1 MAIKP
6 IEQRLQGM
14 LPEPD
19 TGVVEPPVT
28 KQADPTFAN
37 IPDQD
42 VAIEDTGTPNMA
54 KEGVL
59 VAGIGDAGLRGIIK
73 KGSKKTTQQA
83 IESPEKSIRPLAP
96 EMKVGEDGIP
106 EPVPVGKATLIPE
119 AGEDVTAQ
127 VGQAVAAR
135 AEAPPTSFKP
145 PEEAFNTTRMPD
157 NIADIING
165 TSDALG
171 IETKSVSFAEIK
183 AKADQLGVDEKFL
196 TRLLD
201 ADGNMM
207 PNAVD
212 TYRAMNLMEASAGEL
227 DRLFKLV
234 NSGQATDVD
243 KLQLRQQITMHGLI
257 QKSVKGIQTETAR
270 ALAVMRVPRDGN
282 VDLIRRTLDE
292 SGGDQSL
299 QDLARAYVGL
309 GDDSAA
315 KNKLVEKSM
324 FSNVKDVWFTTWIN
338 GILSSPVTHAKN
350 ILGNAM
356 FGAYQVPERV
366 VAAFYGNVLPD
377 GVRSWKALV
386 PGSAKERV
394 EYDEFLTEIQ
404 SLTSGIKEGL
414 SLASTAF
421 KNNLPSDPLS
431 KIELA
436 GKAGGSADISAAA
449 FGMTD
454 DGLLAKGINF
464 YGKAVTLPGRAL
476 MAEDEFF
483 KGVFY
488 RTEFNRLA
496 LRRGKSVYREAIE
509 AGDDEVT
516 AIAKSQAEVT
526 SIMKDPPADL
536 DEAAMQAARRSTFT
550 MDLPPAL
557 KSIEG
562 AFQHPIVKMVAPFF
576 RTPSNI
582 ALEVIERTPFAPIS
596 SRFRDDFS
604 QGGAVRDLALA
615 KMTMGSALLT
625 TFASMGGEGIITG
638 RGPGRKADRDALLR
652 EGWQPYSLVLPK
664 DMFGDQVE
672 RLGSMGKVSVSND
685 KVYVSFNGLEPIS
698 AFMAMAA
705 DYAEYS
711 RYEDDAG
718 KVEEVFMGALYGMY
732 HYMSQQPFLQGI
744 SDLASALTGTIP
756 NTNKAVSAVVDGW
769 TKQFGAFAIG
779 GSPAGAYGS
788 AVAGVER
795 FMDPNSSDTSVAGLD
810 LPMGVKGFYEGLK
823 KYQSRVPGMSDNIP
837 VRLNLWGDPVQVG
850 QGNAYELVLP
860 TRVSPGQ
867 FSPVDNALVQMG
879 SPIGMPNRKIDGVE
893 LTAEQYNSLITIYSK
908 EFNAKDELYNV
919 ITNPGFSI
927 MTLDA
932 QQSKVRQVH
941 DKVLDAARKTLVSR
955 DTELQSKIRQLQ
967 EKKRAFGLFYKD

>member
-6 IEQRLQGM
+6 IEQRLQSI
-14 LPEPD
+14 LPEQD

-28 KQADPTFAN
+28 EQADPQFAN
-37 IPDQD
+37 IPDED
-42 VAIEDTGTPNMA
+42 VAIEDTGTPNMEE
-54 KEGVL
+54 EGTL

-73 KGSKKTTQQA
+73 KGSRKTTQQA
-83 IESPEKSIRPLAP
+83 VESPEKSIRPLAP
-96 EMKVGEDGIP
+96 DMKVGEDGIP
-106 EPVPVGKATLIPE
+106 EPVPAGKATLIPE
-119 AGEDVTAQ
+119 AGEDVTTK
-127 VGQAVAAR
+127 VGEAVEARAVA
-135 AEAPPTSFKP
+135 EPTTFKP

-171 IETKSVSFAEIK
+171 IETKSVTFDEIK

-201 ADGNMM
+201 SEGNMM

-243 KLQLRQQITMHGLI
+243 KLQLRQQISMHGLI

-292 SGGDQSL
+292 SGGDNSL

-309 GDDSAA
+309 GDDTAA

-324 FSNVKDVWFTTWIN
+324 FSSVKDVWFTTWIN

-350 ILGNAM
+350 ILGNSM
-356 FGAYQVPERV
+356 FGAYQVPERMI
-366 VAAFYGNVLPD
+366 AAFYGNVLPD

-386 PGSAKERV
+386 PGSAKEKV
-394 EYDEFLTEIQ
+394 EFDEFLTDIQ
-404 SLTSGIKEGL
+404 SFTSGIREGL

-421 KNNLPSDPLS
+421 KNNMPSDPLS

-436 GKAGGSADISAAA
+436 GKRGGSADISAAA
-449 FGMTD
+449 FGMSD

-496 LRRGKSVYREAIE
+496 LRRGKSVYREALE

-557 KSIEG
+557 KSIEP

-596 SRFRDDFS
+596 SRFRDDFM

-615 KMTMGSALLT
+615 KMTMGSALLA
-625 TFASMGGEGIITG
+625 TFASMGGEGMITG
-638 RGPGRKADRDALLR
+638 RGPGRKADREALLR

-664 DMFGDQVE
+664 DMFGGQVE
-672 RLGSMGKVSVSND
+672 RLGSMGKVSVSDD
-685 KVYVSFNGLEPIS
+685 KIYVSFNGLEPIS

-718 KVEEVFMGALYGMY
+718 KVEEVFMGGLYGMY

-756 NTNKAVSAVVDGW
+756 NTNKAVESVVNGW
-769 TKQFGAFAIG
+769 TKTFGSFAVG
-779 GSPAGAYGS
+779 GSPAGVYSS
-788 AVAGVER
+788 AVAGIER
-795 FMDPNSSDTSVAGLD
+795 FLDPNSSDVSTAGLD

-860 TRVSPGQ
+860 TRISPGQ

-879 SPIGMPNRKIDGVE
+879 SPIGMPNRKVDGVE
-893 LTAEQYNSLITIYSK
+893 LNADQYNSLITIYGK
-908 EFNAKDELYNV
+908 EFGAKQQLEAV
-919 ITNPGFSI
+919 IASPGFSI

-941 DKVLDAARKTLVSR
+941 DTLMEAARKTLVSR
-955 DTELQSKIRQLQ
+955 DTELQGKIRQLQ
-967 EKKRAFGLFYKD
+967 EKKRSFGLFYKD